1 MLNTKFIHSYMSET
15 RKDPEIYA
23 EKSPLPEALVWTE
36 QQLKEEKEKDRAY
49 EDFIQRGFSPAE
61 AMAAIKDAIKN
72 QAFLEKELQNERRNA
87 GLDTETIVENLEN
100 TIPNRV
106 IPTIEELRQPM
117 DEKTIRERTE
127 YAPIEDL
134 ISLTQSAFEENN
146 AFYRK
151 YKRKWNETDPLVRNW
166 KLLRKEVIRRETEE
180 TVQKKI
186 AEPIDD
192 NADTPVTAPPDMPET
207 HVPQEQTAMPRILE
221 SSLESGTDDIS
232 GPETRIPA
240 QRVPVSPLP
249 QRLPEQ
255 SPAKELS
262 KPAALP
268 PPEIHTEMPIPI
280 VSGTQ
285 IAGDETPYDFDFAKL
300 GDIEAIDLQDEL
312 NEAVQEMLG
321 QPTRPKGRVETP
333 LYGTTA
339 VQRDVPVPVI
349 ETPKKDDIATAGT
362 EKKPGTEMT
371 GGGTI
376 VYLDKKDPRARALQ
390 REIHQETKDRYQ
402 KRSDTLTKI
411 NKFEAINNMLND
423 QDELLRDL
431 KKHGSILNKEVRREK
446 QTRAEQ
452 DERTVGILL
461 RSLPENH
468 PITNL
473 LEEKRMLL
481 ATKRSVLFPTI
492 AQRIAGLFRS
502 EPKIQL
508 SKIEILNQD
517 VRSAIARM
525 KRSLEEPRTD
535 QGSYPAPQKHA
546 A

>member
-1 MLNTKFIHSYMSET
+1 MPET
-15 RKDPEIYA
+15 QKSPEIYA

-36 QQLKEEKEKDRAY
+36 KQLEEEREKDRAY
-49 EDFIQRGFSPAE
+49 EYFIQRGFSPAE
-61 AMAAIKDAIKN
+61 AMRAIEGAKKN
-72 QAFLEKELQNERRNA
+72 NAFLAQELAQGRRKA
-87 GLDTETIVENLEN
+87 GIDTEPEPIDPETI
-100 TIPNRV
+100 IPNRV
-106 IPTIEELRQPM
+106 LPTIEELRQPM
-117 DEKTIRERTE
+117 DEETIHERTA

-134 ISLTQSAFEENN
+134 IYLTQSAFEENN

-151 YKRKWNETDPLVRNW
+151 YKKKWYAFDPLVRNW

-180 TVQKKI
+180 AIQKKI

-192 NADTPVTAPPDMPET
+192 NADTPVTEPPDMPET
-207 HVPQEQTAMPRILE
+207 HVPPEQTAMPRVLE
-221 SSLESGTDDIS
+221 SSLQSGIDDVS
-232 GPETRIPA
+232 DPETRVPA

-255 SPAKELS
+255 PSAREPS
-262 KPAALP
+262 KPAAPP

-280 VSGTQ
+280 LSGTRR
-285 IAGDETPYDFDFAKL
+285 ADEETPYDFDFA
-300 GDIEAIDLQDEL
+300 DPEDTEAIELQDAL
-312 NEAVQEMLG
+312 NETVQGILE

-333 LYGTTA
+333 PYGTPA
-339 VQRDVPVPVI
+339 VQRDVPVSVV
-349 ETPKKDDIATAGT
+349 ETPKKDGNATART
-362 EKKPGTEMT
+362 EKNPDTEMT

-376 VYLDKKDPRARALQ
+376 VYLDKKDPRAQALR
-390 REIHQETKDRYQ
+390 REIHQETKNRYQ
-402 KRSDTLTKI
+402 TRSDTLTKI

-431 KKHGSILNKEVRREK
+431 KKHGSILSKEIRREK
-446 QTRAEQ
+446 QARAEQ

-461 RSLPENH
+461 RSLPKNH
-468 PITNL
+468 PIANL

-492 AQRIAGLFRS
+492 AQRIARLFRS
-502 EPKIQL
+502 EPHIQL

-517 VRSAIARM
+517 IRSAIARM
-525 KRSLEEPRTD
+525 KRSLEEPRTG
-535 QGSYPAPQKHA
+535 QGSYPAPQKRA